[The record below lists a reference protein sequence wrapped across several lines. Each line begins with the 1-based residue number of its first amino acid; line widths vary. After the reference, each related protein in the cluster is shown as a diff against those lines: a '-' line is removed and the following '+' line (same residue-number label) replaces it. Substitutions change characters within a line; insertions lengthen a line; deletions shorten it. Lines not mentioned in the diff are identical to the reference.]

1 MYFMAVAD
9 LTKTFVSVNWD
20 ASFSVRKTTLI
31 PDKMVNFIISFLE
44 NMQGSVKLNDD
55 LSNAF
60 HVKME
65 QCNDG

>member
-1 MYFMAVAD
+1 MAVAD
-9 LTKTFVSVNWD
+9 LTKTFESVNWD

-31 PDKMVNFIISFLE
+31 PSKMINFIISFLE
-44 NMQGSVKLNDD
+44 NIQGSVKLNDD

-65 QCNDG
+65 